1 MPKSKKKCP
10 DGYRKERIKLVVVTI
25 ANLWGDFP
33 ESDVFD

>member
-1 MPKSKKKCP
+1 MPKSKKCP
-10 DGYRKERIKLVVVTI
+10 EMVIEKKELVVVTI

>member
-1 MPKSKKKCP
+1 MVIEKKEK
-10 DGYRKERIKLVVVTI
+10 KLVVVTI